1 MEFEERWDNQR
12 NFAQVVG
19 RYELMIASGD
29 QVYFDIDELEVIIE
43 HYFEKGSIDQA
54 INAIQYGLELFNNAS
69 VLLLREAQI
78 YAVMGKLSKAIPKLK
93 HLLEIE
99 PSNDEIYL
107 SLASVYSQLRDHK
120 NAISNFKLALKNS
133 EDGFRDEIYIDLS
146 LEYQSSGN
154 WDDAIRTLHTAL
166 KSNPENETACYELA
180 HCYETCDRLGLG
192 IRFFTDFLDEHP
204 YSFSAWYNLGLIFM
218 KQEDYKKAIN
228 ALEFCVAIE
237 GEFLPALHDL
247 ATAYFEADE
256 FERAIDI
263 VEDIFRLEP
272 EDANL
277 LTFAG
282 EAYEKMEMP
291 DRALKF
297 YDRAIQADGLF
308 MEAYLGKAVAL
319 EMKDQIEDAVVYLE
333 IAAELDKSGL
343 AQTMLAECYAK
354 HGARDKAENNYKD
367 LTSRLAHYIDGWL
380 SFSDFFGK
388 EGEYSLALEC
398 IEKALAENPHDGA
411 LLYRKVG
418 YLHALGHG
426 DQALVLFD
434 YVCASGY
441 KELEELLET
450 YPEILKDPTFALRI
464 EEICKT

>member
-12 NFAQVVG
+12 DFVEVVG
-19 RYELMIASGD
+19 RYEMMVATGN
-29 QVYFDIDELEVIIE
+29 QVYFDIDELEIIVE
-43 HYFEKGSIDQA
+43 HYFEKGLVD
-54 INAIQYGLELFNNAS
+54 NAIKAIHYGLELFNNAA

-78 YAVMGKLSKAIPKLK
+78 YAVMGKLSKAIPKLN
-93 HLLEIE
+93 HLLSIE

-120 NAISNFKLALKNS
+120 NAIKNFKLALNYS

-146 LEYQSSGN
+146 LEYQNMGN
-154 WDDAIRTLHTAL
+154 WDDAIHTLQAAL

-192 IRFFTDFLDEHP
+192 VRFFTDFLDSHP
-204 YSFSAWYNLGLIFM
+204 YSFSAWYNLGIIFM
-218 KQEDYKKAIN
+218 RQEDYKKAIN

-237 GEFLPALHDL
+237 EEFLPALHDL

-256 FERAIDI
+256 FDKAIST

-272 EDANL
+272 EDASL

-282 EAYEKMEMP
+282 EAYEKMNMP
-291 DRALKF
+291 QQALKF
-297 YDRAIQADGLF
+297 YDRAIEADGLF

-319 EMKDQIEDAVVYLE
+319 EMTDQIEEAIVYLE
-333 IAAELDKSGL
+333 IAAEMDPTGL
-343 AQTMLAECYAK
+343 AQTMLAECYDK
-354 HGARDKAENNYKD
+354 HGASEKAENNYID
-367 LTSRLAHYIDGWL
+367 LTERLTHYIDGWL
-380 SFSDFFGK
+380 SFCDFYGK
-388 EGEYSLALEC
+388 TKNFDKALAC
-398 IEKALAENPHDGA
+398 VEKALAENPHDGS
-411 LLYRKVG
+411 LLYRKIG

-441 KELEELLET
+441 KEIEELLNT
-450 YPEILKDPTFALRI
+450 RPEIRTDPLFALRI
-464 EEICKT
+464 EEISKP